1 MKYQE
6 LVIMVVVTLNTSF
19 VKRQQEHFMNFD
31 KFNDNYVIG

>member
-19 VKRQQEHFMNFD
+19 VKRQEERFMNFD
-31 KFNDNYVIG
+31 KFSDNYVIG